1 LTAQQPDNNI
11 VRVALQG
18 LAAVLGGTQSL
29 HTNSFDEALALP
41 TEKAARVALR
51 TQQIIAHE
59 SGATDTVDPL
69 AGSYYVEYLTDELE
83 SRIGSIMSE
92 VDRRGG
98 ALACIETGY
107 FQTEIARSAYEY
119 QKAVEAGEE
128 TIVGVNRF
136 QSEELT
142 VPEIL
147 RVDADL
153 ENGQIDRLQKTKASR
168 DHAAVAQA
176 LARVEQAA
184 GSTDNMVSPVLDAV
198 ACKATVGEISDRMRK
213 IWGEYEAR

>member
-1 LTAQQPDNNI
+1 
-11 VRVALQG
+11 
-18 LAAVLGGTQSL
+18 
-29 HTNSFDEALALP
+29 
-41 TEKAARVALR
+41 
-51 TQQIIAHE
+51 
-59 SGATDTVDPL
+59 L

-147 RVDADL
+147 RVDAAL
-153 ENGQIDRLQKTKASR
+153 EKGQIDRLQKTKASR